1 MEKCVFVSIAIPK
14 NIMQEE
20 HGNKS
25 LKKENLLCKYIKK
38 KLKSFNKVM
47 FKFLHFFCDTNFIV

>member
-14 NIMQEE
+14 NIMQEK

-25 LKKENLLCKYIKK
+25 LKQKENLLCKYVKK

-47 FKFLHFFCDTNFIV
+47 F